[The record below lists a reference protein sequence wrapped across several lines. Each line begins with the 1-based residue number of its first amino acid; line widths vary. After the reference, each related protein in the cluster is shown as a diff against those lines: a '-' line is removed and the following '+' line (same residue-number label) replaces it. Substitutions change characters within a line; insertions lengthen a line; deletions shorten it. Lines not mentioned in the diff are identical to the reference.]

1 MKVGAVSFIVALLLV
16 PASVLAQTTT
26 SSPSAIERAVTFL
39 AGGAAGLAIHESGH
53 VITSLTFGANPQVLR
68 LQSGPVPF
76 FVIAHDPVTRR
87 QEFVISSAGFWMQH
101 VTSEWMLT
109 ARPNLSRESAPFLK
123 GLFAFNV
130 GTSVVYSVAAFARSG
145 PPERDTRGM
154 AVSLGRTG
162 VPEPAIGALVLA
174 PALLDSYRFV
184 RPEAAWAK
192 WASRGAKIASVAL
205 TVAAG
210 K

>member
-1 MKVGAVSFIVALLLV
+1 MRTAFLCLVTVWLLFPDSAV
-16 PASVLAQTTT
+16 AQTTT
-26 SSPSAIERAVTFL
+26 SSPSVVKRAVTFL

-53 VITSLTFGANPQVLR
+53 VITGWAFGANPRIQG

-87 QEFVISSAGFWMQH
+87 EEFVISSAGFWAGH
-101 VTSEWMLT
+101 AASEWILST
-109 ARPNLSRESAPFLK
+109 RPNLAHEPAPFLK
-123 GLFAFNV
+123 GVMAFTV

-154 AVSLGRTG
+154 AVSLGHDG
-162 VPEPAIGALVLA
+162 IPEPVIGAIVLA
-174 PALLDSYRFV
+174 PAVLDSYRLL
-184 RPEAAWAK
+184 RPGSKWAK
-192 WASRGAKIASVAL
+192 WTSRGVKIAAVVL

-210 K
+210 R